1 MPLYAA
7 VKPTRKWRLD
17 TRARRRRDEPMSNP
31 ASSADPPP
39 ALDGR
44 RQRGQDN
51 RARIVSAMMDI
62 IRDGQIAPSA
72 EQVAARA
79 DVGLRTVFRHFQDM
93 DSLYREMS
101 AVIEAQ
107 LRRIIEPPLQG
118 ATWPDRVLEL
128 IGRRAQAF
136 ETIGPYRRA
145 ADAFRHRSK
154 FLGGDADRLATEL
167 RAKLER
173 ALPAE
178 VTGDPLK
185 LEALDLLMSLEAW
198 SRLRREQGL
207 TPERAREVLEAA
219 VRRLIG

>member
-1 MPLYAA
+1 MN
-7 VKPTRKWRLD
+7 
-17 TRARRRRDEPMSNP
+17 SP
-31 ASSADPPP
+31 ASSADPPL

-72 EQVAARA
+72 EQVATRA

-107 LRRIIEPPLQG
+107 LRAIIEPPLQG
-118 ATWPDRVLEL
+118 ATWADRVLDL
-128 IGRRAQAF
+128 IGRRAKAF
-136 ETIGPYRRA
+136 ETIEPYRRA

-154 FLGGDADRLATEL
+154 FLGGDADRLAKEL

-185 LEALDLLMSLEAW
+185 LESLDLLMSFEAW

-207 TPERAREVLEAA
+207 SPQHAREVLESA
-219 VRRLIG
+219 VRKLIA